1 MDAFAA
7 KQIFYLVGIVVVMY
21 FAVRTMKKVKDLPT
35 DEELDEIEQELAEE
49 EDAGDP
55 DLVDE
60 EDEELKKDEDITL

>member
-35 DEELDEIEQELAEE
+35 EEELDEIERELAEE
-49 EDAGDP
+49 EEAGEP
-55 DLVDE
+55 DLPDDE
-60 EDEELKKDEDITL
+60 EEELKKDEDNTL